1 MRQRWAEHHGWRRR
15 RLGRGGA
22 RGEGGNRGRRRP
34 SPDPATMAGARPP
47 HNAVAGEVEEEGG
60 RRRRSPGPLP
70 TPPVPRRL
78 PAPSLPHRMP
88 HAARRTAPGLS
99 PPSPSHRNTHPA
111 HAAPSAPRSPVPVP
125 QTPCPSAPSCRSPA
139 PTSHRAT
146 ELQVRTTLHCCSLI
160 DPPLQRVSPHCTDEF
175 SCCSGSSF
183 SSSSSSYSGASAKS
197 CVFVSVQR
205 GRPVNLLPVLSVI
218 ASLRIDPKGC
228 SSFCIKSY
236 GGLGISGCWPWCDDI
251 PIINCSW
258 CACIKQF
265 SRLWKLKVLAK
276 NGSPGSKEFLVQG
289 HHQFCSMACQEKLS
303 TAEEE

>member
-70 TPPVPRRL
+70 TLPVPRRL

-88 HAARRTAPGLS
+88 HAARRTPPGSS

-125 QTPCPSAPSCRSPA
+125 FSPLVPQPRPHLTSRHRIASPHHTSLLQSNRPSVAASFPTLHRRVLLLLGLLLLLLLLLLLWCVGEVVRLRLGAARPPCQPPPRALCHRLP
-139 PTSHRAT
+139 SHR
-146 ELQVRTTLHCCSLI
+146 
-160 DPPLQRVSPHCTDEF
+160 P
-175 SCCSGSSF
+175 
-183 SSSSSSYSGASAKS
+183 
-197 CVFVSVQR
+197 
-205 GRPVNLLPVLSVI
+205 
-218 ASLRIDPKGC
+218 
-228 SSFCIKSY
+228 
-236 GGLGISGCWPWCDDI
+236 
-251 PIINCSW
+251 
-258 CACIKQF
+258 
-265 SRLWKLKVLAK
+265 
-276 NGSPGSKEFLVQG
+276 
-289 HHQFCSMACQEKLS
+289 
-303 TAEEE
+303 